1 MMNEVRF
8 ADLMDNLSKMNES
21 QLLTLAE
28 AASDRIIER
37 RGRFTTLCENLARDL
52 QILFDEFPNATV
64 PLGGIDL
71 MDHIVPEDFV
81 DSCEIGD

>member
-1 MMNEVRF
+1 MMSEVRF

-21 QLLTLAE
+21 QLQALAE

-37 RGRFTTLCENLARDL
+37 RERFTTLCENLARDL
-52 QILFDEFPNATV
+52 NTLFDEFPNAKV

-71 MDHIVPEDFV
+71 MDHIVPKDFAE
-81 DSCEIGD
+81 SCEIGD

>member
-21 QLLTLAE
+21 QLQTLAE

-37 RGRFTTLCENLARDL
+37 RDRFTTLCENLVRDL
-52 QILFDEFPNATV
+52 QILFNEFPNATV
-64 PLGGIDL
+64 PLGEIDL
-71 MDHIVPEDFV
+71 MDHMIPVDFV
-81 DSCEIGD
+81 DSCDIGD